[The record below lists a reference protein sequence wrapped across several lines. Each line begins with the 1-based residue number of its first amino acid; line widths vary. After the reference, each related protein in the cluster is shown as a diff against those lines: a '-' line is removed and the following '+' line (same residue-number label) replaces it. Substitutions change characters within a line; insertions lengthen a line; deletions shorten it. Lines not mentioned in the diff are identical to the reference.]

1 VSRKAITLALLT
13 ALATA
18 AAGCGVAEQ
27 GRAPVVVRVD
37 ELAASSGAGSSQSF
51 GGYLHSDVQTMVK
64 VNNVDVPT
72 RYSDSGRVTL
82 SIVLRDPGAPGV
94 ANTPS
99 ELNTVTITH
108 YRVVYRRTDGRNVQ
122 GVDVPWAFDSG
133 MTITVPISSSVQQTF
148 DLVRVS
154 AKFEAPLAALVVN
167 GQALDMIADVTFYG
181 KDMHHNDIAVTGSIG
196 ITFANFGDSTN

>member
-1 VSRKAITLALLT
+1 MSRKAITLALLT
-13 ALATA
+13 VLAVA
-18 AAGCGVAEQ
+18 GAGCGVAEQ
-27 GRAPVVVRVD
+27 GRSPVVLRID
-37 ELAASSGAGSSQSF
+37 DLSASSGAGSQSF
-51 GGYLHSDVQTMVK
+51 AGYLNSDVQTMVK

-72 RYSDSGRVTL
+72 RFNDPGRVSL
-82 SIVLRDPGAPGV
+82 SLVLRDPGAPGV

-133 MTITVPISSSVQQTF
+133 MTVSVPVSSSVQQTF

-154 AKFEAPLAALVVN
+154 AKFEAPLAALTVN
-167 GQALDMIADVTFYG
+167 GQALDAIADVTFYG
-181 KDMHHNDIAVTGSIG
+181 KDMQNNDISATGSIG